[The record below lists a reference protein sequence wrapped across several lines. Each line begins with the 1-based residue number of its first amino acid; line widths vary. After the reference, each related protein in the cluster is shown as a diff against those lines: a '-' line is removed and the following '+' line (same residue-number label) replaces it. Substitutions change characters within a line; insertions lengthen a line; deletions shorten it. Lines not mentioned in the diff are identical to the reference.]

1 MAKYKLTWKDLTLSD
16 FKVYIFALFK
26 AFIPKKKL
34 SNLDEL
40 ESFIQSK
47 SAWVTQV
54 TLYGYLKT
62 RMGTRYVL
70 HFENDKFMSSVNLAK
85 WNMYS
90 VAIQD
95 LTFFTFSYLKANL
108 NYNQVEKAKEIFFKI
123 LDDEISNKM
132 PLEIIDE
139 AKKNFNE
146 RLQNVNWDT
155 YFNNLPFNESA
166 LSLYKWAPIS
176 EELKSLD
183 RKIVLNS
190 VILKWDVVKKEF
202 KERVK
207 F

>member
-1 MAKYKLTWKDLTLSD
+1 MAKYKLTWKDLTWHD
-16 FKVYIFALFK
+16 FKIYFFALFK
-26 AFIPKKKL
+26 AFIPKKKIT
-34 SNLDEL
+34 NLDEL
-40 ESFIQSK
+40 ENFIQSK

-70 HFENDKFMSSVNLAK
+70 HFENDKFMGSVNLAK
-85 WNMYS
+85 WNIYA
-90 VAIQD
+90 VALQD
-95 LTFFTFSYLKANL
+95 LTFFTFSYLKTNF
-108 NYNQVEKAKEIFFKI
+108 NHQNTDKAKEIFFKI
-123 LDDEISNKM
+123 LDDETTNKM
-132 PLEIIDE
+132 PLDLIQE
-139 AKKNFNE
+139 AKDNFDK

-155 YFNNLPFNESA
+155 HYNDLPFNQSA
-166 LSLYKWAPIS
+166 LSLYKWAPIAD
-176 EELKSLD
+176 ELKELD